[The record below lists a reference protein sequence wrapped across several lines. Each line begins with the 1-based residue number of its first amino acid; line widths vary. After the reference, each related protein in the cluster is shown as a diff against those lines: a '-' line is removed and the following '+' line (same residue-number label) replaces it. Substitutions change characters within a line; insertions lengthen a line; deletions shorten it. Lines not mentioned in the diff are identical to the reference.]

1 MAIYKKINRT
11 LTSKHKHMTDDCD
24 GATAVE
30 FAFFA
35 IPFIFL
41 LIGMVEVGM
50 LTTAS
55 ALLQG
60 GTDDAGRLV
69 RTGQVQS
76 AADPEA
82 AFRDQLCDKVSLLIR
97 CDDLMYEVIHIED
110 ADGFSGAATNIVLL
124 QPAFDEDG
132 NLEADGFDPGVEN
145 SLILIRAAYRYP
157 LMTPFVA
164 PFLADKPD
172 GKRLIMATTI
182 IQNEPYEF

>member
-1 MAIYKKINRT
+1 MLPETRNKNQTTRRDAAIK
-11 LTSKHKHMTDDCD
+11 DCS

-35 IPFIFL
+35 IPFLFL
-41 LIGMVEVGM
+41 LIGMVEIGM
-50 LTTAS
+50 LTTAG

-60 GTDDAGRLV
+60 GTDDAGRLI

-82 AFRDQLCDKVSLLIR
+82 AFRDQLCAKVNLLIR
-97 CDDLMYEVIHIED
+97 CDNLMYEVIRIED
-110 ADGFSGAATNIVLL
+110 ADGFSGAATDVVLL

-132 NLEADGFDPGVEN
+132 NLEAGGFDPGSEN